1 MNLILTKEEQMSRF
15 FALLSKIKSS
25 SGFFLV
31 LVLVFVYFSFYAVK
45 GERGL
50 IKYINLNKEVS
61 EARAIQEKYAEEKEA
76 WTEKCNRLS
85 SQNLDLDMLDE
96 RARLVLNM
104 AGEKEFVIF
113 DSDLDD

>member
-1 MNLILTKEEQMSRF
+1 MNKIWHII
-15 FALLSKIKSS
+15 SKIKSS
-25 SGFFLV
+25 SGFFLM

-50 IKYINLNKEVS
+50 IKYMNLSKEVAD
-61 EARAIQEKYAEEKEA
+61 ARLTQEKYAQEKEA
-76 WTEKCNRLS
+76 WTEKCHRLES
-85 SQNLDLDMLDE
+85 KNLDLDMLDE

>member
-31 LVLVFVYFSFYAVK
+31 LVLVFVYFTFYAVK

-61 EARAIQEKYAEEKEA
+61 EARVTEEKYAREIEV
-76 WTEKCNRLS
+76 WTDKCNRLS
-85 SQNLDLDMLDE
+85 KNLDLDMLDE

-104 AGEKEFVIF
+104 AGDKEFVIF